1 MKNTISD
8 LELITEVYNYFEDD
22 ELPFSY
28 TIAGMLDSK
37 IDVSSDW
44 SSLRDAYI
52 NGEFTPA
59 NVIFMISYME
69 HSNVSNIERD
79 KRNLEIKELEER
91 LAVLKSEQ

>member
-28 TIAGMLDSK
+28 TIAGMLGTR
-37 IDVSSDW
+37 IDLSSDW
-44 SSLRDAYI
+44 SNLKDAYI

-59 NVIFMISYME
+59 NIRFMISYME
-69 HSNVSNIERD
+69 HSNVSN
-79 KRNLEIKELEER
+79 L
-91 LAVLKSEQ
+91 

>member
-1 MKNTISD
+1 MKNNISD
-8 LELITEVYNYFEDD
+8 LELIRAVYAYYNDD
-22 ELPFSY
+22 QPFSY

-59 NVIFMISYME
+59 NIRFMISYME
-69 HSNVSNIERD
+69 HSNVSN
-79 KRNLEIKELEER
+79 L
-91 LAVLKSEQ
+91 